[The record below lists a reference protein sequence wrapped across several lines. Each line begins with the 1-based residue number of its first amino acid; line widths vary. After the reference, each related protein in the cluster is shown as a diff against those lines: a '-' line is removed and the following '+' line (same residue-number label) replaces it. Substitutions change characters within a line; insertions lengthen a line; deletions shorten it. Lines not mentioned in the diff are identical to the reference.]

1 MHRLLV
7 PAAVVLAAALLAAGC
22 GGSDDDEPEGTSAT
36 VWAGQLCTAL
46 SGWVTVVKN
55 TANGLKAGNLDKES
69 LVSAGNDVKT
79 ATTTLV
85 DDVKDLPTPD
95 TDAGDQAK
103 EEVDQL
109 ADNLQKGADDIESAV
124 DDLNDSGSVASAA
137 TTVGTTLATMQSEMK
152 STVNSVRELDAQ
164 GDLRTAFQDAVPCE
178 ELTGLI

>member
-22 GGSDDDEPEGTSAT
+22 GGSDDEPEANSAT

-69 LVSAGNDVKT
+69 LASAGNDVKT

-85 DDVKDLPTPD
+85 DEVKDLPTPD

-124 DDLNDSGSVASAA
+124 DDLNDSGSVVSAA
-137 TTVGTTLATMQSEMK
+137 TTVGTTLATMQSEMR

-164 GDLRTAFQDAVPCE
+164 GDLRTAFQDAVPCQ
-178 ELTGLI
+178 ELTRAT